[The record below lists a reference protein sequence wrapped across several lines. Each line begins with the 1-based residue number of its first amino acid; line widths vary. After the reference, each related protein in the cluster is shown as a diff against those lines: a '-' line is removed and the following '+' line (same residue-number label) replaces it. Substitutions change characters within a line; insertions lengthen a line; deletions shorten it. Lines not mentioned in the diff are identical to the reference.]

1 MAYQGNKKKIRFDK
15 SVGFALEGIKA
26 SWSER
31 NVKIQWL
38 FAVFVVIAG
47 FVFSISQV
55 EWLFLLSC
63 IAGVIALEL
72 VNTAIETTV
81 DLVTEDIQI
90 LAKKAK
96 DIAAGAVLVY
106 TIYSILVGMIIFL
119 PKILGLSN

>member
-1 MAYQGNKKKIRFDK
+1 MAYRENKKKIRFDK

-26 SWSER
+26 SWAER

-47 FVFSISQV
+47 FVFSISKV
-55 EWLFLLSC
+55 EWLFILSC

-72 VNTAIETTV
+72 VNTAIEATV
-81 DLVTEDIQI
+81 DLVTEDIRT

-106 TIYSILVGMIIFL
+106 TIYSILVGVIIFSPRL
-119 PKILGLSN
+119 WGLWQ

>member
-1 MAYQGNKKKIRFDK
+1 MAYRENKKKIRFDK

-26 SWSER
+26 SWAER

-47 FVFSISQV
+47 FVFSISKV
-55 EWLFLLSC
+55 EWLFILSC

-72 VNTAIETTV
+72 VNTAIEATV
-81 DLVTEDIQI
+81 DLVTEDIRT

-96 DIAAGAVLVY
+96 DSAAGAVLVY
-106 TIYSILVGMIIFL
+106 TIYSILVGIIIFL
-119 PKILGLSN
+119 PKLWAIWQ